1 MAKLAPATEK
11 ETTTLPSGWACEPN
25 SNFAFQTEREGE
37 EEIEKESK
45 IVVST
50 IDDRRSLFV
59 FVVFVAVAVVFSC
72 HI

>member
-25 SNFAFQTEREGE
+25 SNFAFQRERERE
-37 EEIEKESK
+37 RERQRLAW
-45 IVVST
+45 T
-50 IDDRRSLFV
+50 IDDRRSLLFV
-59 FVVFVAVAVVFSC
+59 LVVFVAVAVVCSC

>member
-11 ETTTLPSGWACEPN
+11 ETTTLLSGWACEPN